1 MKSVLLYSGGMDSW
15 LIDKL
20 AKPDRK
26 LFIDINTASSNAEL
40 ERLPSDVKVV
50 SFRDLGQFERKNSD
64 FILPLRN
71 LYFIAIAS
79 NYGERIILGATST
92 DVCCDKTDVFAEKA
106 EDLLNYLW
114 QPQKWTYGK
123 TIKIDLSY
131 RAFSKAQLLQQY
143 IEQGGRWQEAYYQSF
158 SCYTPTKNNLEC
170 HNCRPCFLK
179 LMAFIENGYQIPKN
193 ILQSYIPYIRNKLQE
208 YQNTWG
214 DRLYSRTDYEKVL
227 YLAR

>member
-20 AKPDRK
+20 EKPDVK
-26 LFIDINTASSNAEL
+26 LFIDINTASSNAEIM
-40 ERLPSDVKVV
+40 RLPSDVIIVPL
-50 SFRDLGQFERKNSD
+50 RDLGRFERSDSD

-92 DVCCDKTDVFAEKA
+92 DVCCDKTDAFAKKT

-114 QPQKWTYGK
+114 QPQKWTRGK
-123 TIKIDLSY
+123 KIKIDLSY
-131 RAFSKAQLLQQY
+131 RQFSKSQLLSQF
-143 IEQGGRWQEAYYQSF
+143 IKSGGKWQDAYNQSF
-158 SCYTPTKNNLEC
+158 SCYTPNNRTEC

-179 LMAFIENGYQIPKN
+179 LMAFLDNNLPIPKDIISSYVPYIENKIV
-193 ILQSYIPYIRNKLQE
+193 E
-208 YQNTWG
+208 YSNVWG
-214 DRLYSRTDYEKVL
+214 DRLYSKSDYEKVL
-227 YLAR
+227 QLAR